1 MKPLREWKHFLLL
14 IMLVAATIFQSFTHR
29 MLLGPIV
36 ADALAAVVVIAVF
49 TIVFQRPRERFIAFA
64 ALAVALAAS
73 SAHYMIP
80 RGETQV
86 PLRLVYD
93 GVLALFLSFAVAV
106 ILRDIFQQKVI
117 RTDDVLGAVCGYLI
131 AAGAWARLYG
141 FTYAL
146 APGSFAVSTGL
157 SEDLSSWHG
166 RAALFNYFSLV
177 TLTTMGYGDVTPVL
191 PPATAFATL
200 EAVFGQ
206 FYIAVV
212 VAQLVGARMTQAME
226 SRDSTRG

>member
-1 MKPLREWKHFLLL
+1 MKPLREWKHLLLL

-29 MLLGPIV
+29 LVLGPIV

-73 SAHYMIP
+73 WTHYVIP
-80 RGETQV
+80 PGESQV
-86 PLRLVYD
+86 LLRLVYD
-93 GVLALFLSFAVAV
+93 GVLTLFLSFAVAV

-117 RTDDVLGAVCGYLI
+117 RTDDVLGTVCGYLI

-141 FTYAL
+141 LTYAL
-146 APGSFAVSTGL
+146 VPDSFAVSTGL
-157 SEDLSSWHG
+157 AVDLSSWHG
-166 RAALFNYFSLV
+166 RAAMFNYFSLV

-191 PPATAFATL
+191 APATAFATL

-212 VAQLVGARMTQAME
+212 VAQLVAARMAQGTNP
-226 SRDSTRG
+226 TRPE

>member
-1 MKPLREWKHFLLL
+1 MKAPREWKHLLL
-14 IMLVAATIFQSFTHR
+14 LVMLVAATIFQSFTHR
-29 MLLGPIV
+29 MILGPIV

-49 TIVFQRPRERFIAFA
+49 AIVFQRGRERFIAFV
-64 ALAVALAAS
+64 ALTVALAAS
-73 SAHYMIP
+73 WAHYMVP
-80 RGETQV
+80 TGESQV

-106 ILRDIFQQKVI
+106 ILRDIFQQKAI

-146 APGSFAVSTGL
+146 VPGSFAVSTSL
-157 SEDLSSWHG
+157 AVDLSSWHG
-166 RAALFNYFSLV
+166 RAAMFDYFSLV

-191 PPATAFATL
+191 APATAFATL

-212 VAQLVGARMTQAME
+212 VAQLVGARLAQAVE
-226 SRDSTRG
+226 SRGPTQD